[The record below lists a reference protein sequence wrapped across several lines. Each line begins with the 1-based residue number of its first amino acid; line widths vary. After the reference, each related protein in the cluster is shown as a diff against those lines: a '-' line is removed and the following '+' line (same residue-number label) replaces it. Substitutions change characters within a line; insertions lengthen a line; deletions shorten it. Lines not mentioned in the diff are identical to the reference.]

1 MQASSGPLVIGLGS
15 IESSTDSM
23 GRNRFRPAAEV
34 AKRLMGEDGLE
45 HLIHILHFWRHAEKE
60 EAGAIEEI

>member
-1 MQASSGPLVIGLGS
+1 
-15 IESSTDSM
+15 M